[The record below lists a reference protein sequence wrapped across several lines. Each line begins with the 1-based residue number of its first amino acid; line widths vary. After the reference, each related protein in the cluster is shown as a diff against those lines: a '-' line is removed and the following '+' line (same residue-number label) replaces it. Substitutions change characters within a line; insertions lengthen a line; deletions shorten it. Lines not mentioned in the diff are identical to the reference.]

1 MRRLA
6 NTARGPPSVAN
17 SSGEVAGT
25 RLTDQL
31 DQKETGAMPNTNGAI
46 IARVKVTATGGTIE
60 EETIPSNAA
69 FDVVVEAEAG
79 TNVFNSNQ
87 SYKLQMVLTDYTAN
101 FTTTNTQT
109 LSGSFGD
116 ANWSNQEQLHRF
128 PVPALGA
135 GRDDH
140 ALRAFAVLQVG
151 KKDPIVDYE
160 EGEVFVIT
168 PA

>member
-1 MRRLA
+1 
-6 NTARGPPSVAN
+6 
-17 SSGEVAGT
+17 
-25 RLTDQL
+25 
-31 DQKETGAMPNTNGAI
+31 MPNTNQAI
-46 IARVKVTATGGTIE
+46 LARVKVTETNKNIE
-60 EETIPSNAA
+60 EESLPSDKA

-79 TNVFNSNQ
+79 NNVFNSNQ

-109 LSGSFGD
+109 RSGSFGD
-116 ANWSNQEQLHRF
+116 ANWPAQETDHRF
-128 PVPALGA
+128 VIPALA
-135 GRDDH
+135 GREDH

-168 PA
+168 PP